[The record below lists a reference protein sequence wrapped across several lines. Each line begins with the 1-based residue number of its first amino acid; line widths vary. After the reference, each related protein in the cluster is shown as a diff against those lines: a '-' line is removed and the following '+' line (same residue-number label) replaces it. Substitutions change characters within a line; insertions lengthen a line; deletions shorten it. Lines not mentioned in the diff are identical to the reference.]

1 MATQRNTRQN
11 EAIRNAIL
19 HAGRPLSI
27 EEIHEM
33 AKSEVPSLGV
43 RTVYRAVRR
52 FEETKDIARVSVSG
66 QSDRYESAEVAS
78 SAEAAECVQASRV
91 RPGPEGQS
99 AGGPRREA
107 ARREAR
113 SGVAAAGRSRFS
125 GLRLWMPS

>member
-78 SAEAAECVQASRV
+78 SHHHHFHCVVCDRMFDVDGCPGQMAAMV
-91 RPGPEGQS
+91 P
-99 AGGPRREA
+99 
-107 ARREAR
+107 
-113 SGVAAAGRSRFS
+113 SGFVLEHHEITLSGRCDACA
-125 GLRLWMPS
+125 